1 MPDWV
6 NFKEI
11 RERVSLEDVLF
22 RYYKIES
29 LTRQPALSAG
39 SGGKVVGPCP
49 VHGGDSPRA
58 FNADLSRNLWHCFSR
73 CKGGGNQIDFVAKKE
88 GISIREA
95 ALRLQAF
102 FLVGG
107 QPPRVAPSAAATPS
121 SGGSPLPRGA
131 DADHGADAISD
142 GGASRSKLE
151 ADRGS
156 RVPSASATPLA
167 PRAPPASTASAS
179 SPPPEKTP
187 PLGVRL
193 NLKREHPHLITER
206 GIKVET
212 LETFDVG
219 YCSKGI
225 MRGLVCFPIH
235 DEEGQLVAY
244 AGRRLRPTDIATYGK
259 YKFPKGFRKELVLYN
274 LHRVQEQMK
283 TDGVILVEG
292 FFSVLALHQAGLTN
306 VVAAMGSELS
316 HHQAELLA
324 SASDVIVLF
333 DGDPAGNAGADLA
346 RDRLAAQ
353 GTVVRVARLP
363 EGTQPD
369 ALSPKALRWL
379 LNGMRALDLAEV
391 SFWVRPGR

>member
-167 PRAPPASTASAS
+167 PRAPPASTASS
-179 SPPPEKTP
+179 TS
-187 PLGVRL
+187 
-193 NLKREHPHLITER
+193 
-206 GIKVET
+206 
-212 LETFDVG
+212 FDVG